1 MNLVGDGVQGDK
13 LKALNMLRSGIP
25 PEDVDLIHVDTNN
38 FSDVLESLKNEI
50 KSARATQSI
59 RNIYLVAPRGLGKTH
74 ILRVLEKR
82 FCEDSNYT
90 VVYLR
95 KPEEPISLIKALI
108 KNLGKENFENEIK
121 NFKEKRNLSSAN
133 DVFQSLQ
140 ESIIILE
147 SFNIAISYL
156 DDPEFGFLSWKWLT
170 DRLGPGEVSSLRFGR
185 AKITKNIP
193 DSKALD
199 LLKAL
204 THFLKISSQKCLI
217 ILIDEFTRITDLT
230 PRKKNAFK
238 GFLVDLINEIWPN
251 GLFICFA
258 STDLSWKEIEEDEY
272 SVSIGLTRRARKI
285 DLLGLSSVH
294 EVKQIF
300 EKILPFFPANKE
312 TTIKEFVN
320 NTKLLEKLYS
330 EFQRNPGEIIR
341 KLIENIEQFL
351 NKTIV
356 SQDSLTKEDV
366 IRIIKED

>member
-1 MNLVGDGVQGDK
+1 MNLVGDGVLGDK

-25 PEDVDLIHVDTNN
+25 PEDVSLIHVDTSN
-38 FSDVLESLKNEI
+38 FLDVIESLRKEI
-50 KSARATQSI
+50 KSARATQSL

-74 ILRVLEKR
+74 ILRVLEKK
-82 FCEDSNYT
+82 FAVDSNYT
-90 VVYLR
+90 VVYIG
-95 KPEEPISLIKALI
+95 KPEEPILLIKSLIKS
-108 KNLGKENFENEIK
+108 LGKENLEKEIQNYK
-121 NFKEKRNLSSAN
+121 VKRNLTTTTE
-133 DVFQSLQ
+133 VFQSLQ
-140 ESIIILE
+140 ESITNLE

-193 DSKALD
+193 DSKALE

-204 THFLKISSQKCLI
+204 THFLRISSQKCLI
-217 ILIDEFTRITDLT
+217 ILIDEFTRIIDLT
-230 PRKKNAFK
+230 PRKRKVFK

-285 DLLGLSSVH
+285 DLLGLSSVQ
-294 EVKQIF
+294 EAEQIF
-300 EKILPFFPANKE
+300 ERILQFFPSDKE
-312 TTIKEFVN
+312 NDIREFVK
-320 NTKLLEKLYS
+320 NTKLIDKLYS

-341 KLIENIEQFL
+341 NLIERIEGFL
-351 NKTIV
+351 NQIIV
-356 SQDSLTKEDV
+356 SKDSLTKED
-366 IRIIKED
+366 ILRIIRED